1 VRLLLDEC
9 CDPHLVA
16 ELRAAGHD
24 VHHVLEANPGVDDEA
39 VLALTLAQDRILV
52 TEDKDFGEL
61 AIRYGRPVPGLI
73 LLRFTTDS
81 RHRKAGALL
90 ALLAG
95 HGEQLAGRFAVVE
108 ESGVRLRPLLTIT

>member
-9 CDPHLVA
+9 CDPRLVA
-16 ELRAAGHD
+16 ALRAAGHD
-24 VHHVLEANPGVDDEA
+24 VQHVLEADRGAADEV
-39 VLALTLAQDRILV
+39 VLALSRAQGRILV

-61 AIRYGRPVPGLI
+61 AIRDRQPVPGLI
-73 LLRFTTDS
+73 LLRFTPDR

-108 ESGVRLRPLLTIT
+108 ESGVRLRPLLTIK

>member
-1 VRLLLDEC
+1 MRLLLDEC

-24 VHHVLEANPGVDDEA
+24 VHHVLEADRGADDEA
-39 VLALTLAQDRILV
+39 VLVLSRAQNRILV

-61 AIRYGRPVPGLI
+61 AVRYGRSVPGLV
-73 LLRFTTDS
+73 LLRFTPER

-108 ESGVRLRPLLTIT
+108 ESGVRLRPLLTIK